1 MACTCSPGKAI
12 CRSCLNPTTK
22 LTPYVGAAVNGKG
35 EFTVHQINT
44 FQEQFERTIVSD
56 TLNNPLTLA
65 VRRYGSET
73 FYSSVNDVNTFLKDP
88 FVIKKLPEYD
98 VLNTRLAIG
107 KITPLEFATFIR
119 DSNYTPSGAILAT
132 TAQGPRFLN
141 ELDNFYNGDFSDS
154 IMGGFCSLFGN
165 IFAAGAAFFALLDS
179 LEGLMTDVF
188 AFITKIKNIE
198 DPIKAI
204 FEKLKVKALIEAIQK
219 KIGDTIKKTL
229 EKVGAAIANF
239 NPADIMG
246 DIEGF
251 VQRNIVDKIANIKKD
266 IEQFFSKENIDALLT
281 KIETKIRYAIGLFEN
296 PSIEEIMFLIARLCG
311 LATGIEGVIKGLKG
325 PLDDFSNRYEEV
337 FDTISNASNRVTG
350 EAIRAGAAR
359 LSPEERRKEINK
371 AMVVWEAAGNFIPP
385 RRQEIE
391 QLPTWEAL
399 KNGTDERLK
408 IKGRWT
414 TDMFPTH
421 EGWTEIP
428 QDVQVMI
435 LRLVYKAREAGITNN
450 YLWLN
455 SGYRNPAWNAG
466 LNPPGAKAS
475 MHLSGMAV
483 DLTWNGFRGRS
494 VEVTRFVRLARE
506 VGFTGIGYYNSFI
519 HVDVGRE
526 RFWDERS

>member
-1 MACTCSPGKAI
+1 
-12 CRSCLNPTTK
+12 
-22 LTPYVGAAVNGKG
+22 
-35 EFTVHQINT
+35 
-44 FQEQFERTIVSD
+44 
-56 TLNNPLTLA
+56 
-65 VRRYGSET
+65 
-73 FYSSVNDVNTFLKDP
+73 
-88 FVIKKLPEYD
+88 
-98 VLNTRLAIG
+98 
-107 KITPLEFATFIR
+107 
-119 DSNYTPSGAILAT
+119 
-132 TAQGPRFLN
+132 
-141 ELDNFYNGDFSDS
+141 
-154 IMGGFCSLFGN
+154 
-165 IFAAGAAFFALLDS
+165 
-179 LEGLMTDVF
+179 
-188 AFITKIKNIE
+188 
-198 DPIKAI
+198 
-204 FEKLKVKALIEAIQK
+204 
-219 KIGDTIKKTL
+219 
-229 EKVGAAIANF
+229 
-239 NPADIMG
+239 MG

-408 IKGRWT
+408 IKGGWT
-414 TDMFPTH
+414 TGMFPTH

-435 LRLVYKAREAGITNN
+435 LR
-450 YLWLN
+450 
-455 SGYRNPAWNAG
+455 YRNPVYNAG